1 MNDLLSELNPA
12 QREAVLRTEGPL
24 LILAGAGSGK
34 TRVITYRIAHLIRT
48 HQVHP
53 AQILAVTFTN
63 KAAGEM
69 KDRVE
74 RLLGSAGRGVWVSTF
89 HSACVRILRTHAE
102 RLSYP
107 REFVIY
113 DSGDQVALIRD
124 CMRSLNINDDV
135 YKPQAVARRIS
146 DLKNALTTPEAFR
159 GTAQTFG
166 MDDAVA
172 RTYLLYQDRLAQAG
186 AWDFDDL
193 LMQTVRLFERAP
205 DVLAAYHRQFRY
217 LLIDEYQDTNHAQYR
232 LVRLLAGERAN
243 LCVVGDDDQSIYAFR
258 GADVRN
264 ILEFEK
270 DFPNAATVKLEQN
283 YRSTQAILDAASA
296 VVERNPSRKPKRLW
310 TERLGGEKIT
320 VARLPDDETEA
331 DYLCRTLREHV
342 RAGKVYRD
350 FAVLY
355 RTNAQSRALEE
366 RLRNEAIPY
375 VIVGGL
381 RFYERKEIKDVVA
394 YLRAIVNPADTM
406 SLKRIINVPTRG
418 IGATALERIEGHA
431 TQTGS
436 PWAESLRALAADPE
450 RLVSS
455 SRRAIERFLT
465 LMDGLRETAK
475 TATLPALLTA
485 VLERTRYIESLRE
498 EFGSDAESRIENI
511 QELFSAVEEFG
522 QEYGEAGEAL
532 SVDSSSLF
540 GQPITNTEQRLS
552 PDDFSLS
559 DQPTTNTE
567 QRLSPLAAFLDRVAL
582 VADTDALTSSDGAV
596 PLMTLHSAKGLEFPV
611 VFLVGVEEGIF
622 PHSRSLNDPDSMEE
636 ERRLC
641 YVGITR
647 AKERLYVTYTG
658 LRRLY
663 GSVQFNAPSRFIEE
677 IPEELKHEIGVQ
689 ERVETGVARGWDS
702 PGPRR
707 MGAGESFAA
716 RGTARSPAFNPYNQ
730 EPPEATEGSLFAV
743 GMRVRHP
750 VWGAGT
756 IQASEGIGDDA
767 KVVVAF
773 RAAGTKKLA
782 VKFARLEP
790 A

>member
-34 TRVITYRIAHLIRT
+34 TRVITYRIAHLIQT

-74 RLLGSAGRGVWVSTF
+74 RLLGAQGRGVWVSTF

-113 DSGDQVALIRD
+113 DSGDQAGLVRD
-124 CMRSLNINDDV
+124 CMRALSISDDV
-135 YKPQAVARRIS
+135 YKPQAIARRIS
-146 DLKNALTTPEAFR
+146 DLKNALTPPEAFR

-172 RTYLLYQDRLAQAG
+172 RTYLLYQDRLAQAA

-193 LMQTVRLFERAP
+193 LMQTVRLFERVP

-270 DFPNAATVKLEQN
+270 DYPNAATVKLEQN

-310 TERLGGEKIT
+310 TDRLGGEKIT

-331 DYLCRTLREHV
+331 HYLCRTLREHV
-342 RAGKVYRD
+342 RAGRAYRD

-366 RLRNEAIPY
+366 RLRNDAIPY

-394 YLRAIVNPADTM
+394 YLRAIVNPVDTM

-418 IGATALERIEGHA
+418 IGATALERIDAQA
-431 TQTGS
+431 TQSGAR
-436 PWAESLRALAADPE
+436 WAEALRALAVDPE
-450 RLVSS
+450 RLVAS
-455 SRRAIERFLT
+455 SRRAIERFLL

-475 TATLPALLTA
+475 DAALPALLTA

-498 EFGSDAESRIENI
+498 EFGADAESRIENI
-511 QELFSAVEEFG
+511 QELFSAVEEFEE
-522 QEYGEAGEAL
+522 QYATQDPTAAVPPGEDA
-532 SVDSSSLF
+532 V
-540 GQPITNTEQRLS
+540 PRLS
-552 PDDFSLS
+552 
-559 DQPTTNTE
+559 T
-567 QRLSPLAAFLDRVAL
+567 LAAFLDRVAL
-582 VADTDALTSSDGAV
+582 VADTDALTSSGGAV

-611 VFLVGVEEGIF
+611 VFLVGVEEGLF
-622 PHSRSLNDPDSMEE
+622 PHSRSLNDPEAMEE

-677 IPEELKHEIGVQ
+677 IPAELKHEIGVH
-689 ERVETGVARGWDS
+689 ERVETGVGRGWKS
-702 PGPRR
+702 PAPRGTG
-707 MGAGESFAA
+707 MGASPAA
-716 RGTARSPAFNPYNQ
+716 RGPGRTPAVLRHPDGGKRSAGAPSAQGGFNPYNQ
-730 EPPEATEGSLFAV
+730 EPPESAEGAPFAV

-756 IQASEGIGDDA
+756 IQSSEGIGEDA

>member
-1 MNDLLSELNPA
+1 MTTLLDDLNPA
-12 QREAVLRTEGPL
+12 QRAAVLHTDGPL

-34 TRVITYRIAHLIRT
+34 TRVITYRIAHLIAS
-48 HQVHP
+48 QGVHP

-74 RLLGSAGRGVWVSTF
+74 RLLGPTGRGVWVSTF
-89 HSACVRILRTHAE
+89 HSACVRILRTHAG

-107 REFVIY
+107 NEFVIY
-113 DSGDQVALIRD
+113 DSGDQGTLIRE
-124 CMRSLNINDDV
+124 CARALGINEDV
-135 YKPQAVARRIS
+135 YKPKAISRRIS

-159 GTAQTFG
+159 SDAQAFG

-172 RTYLLYQDRLAQAG
+172 RTYLLYQDRLRASG

-205 DVLAAYHRQFRY
+205 EVLAGYHRQFRY
-217 LLIDEYQDTNHAQYR
+217 LLVDEYQDTNFAQYR

-270 DFPNAATVKLEQN
+270 DFPNAVIVTLEQN

-296 VVERNPSRKPKRLW
+296 VVERNPSRKRKRLW
-310 TERLGGEKIT
+310 TDRLGGEKLT
-320 VARLPDDETEA
+320 VARLSDDVAEA
-331 DYLCRTLREHV
+331 EYLCRALREHL
-342 RAGKVYRD
+342 RAGRVYRD

-394 YLRAIVNPADTM
+394 YLRVLANPADAV

-418 IGATALERIEGHA
+418 IGATAVERIDAYA
-431 TQTGS
+431 TDAGLPWSDALRKITG
-436 PWAESLRALAADPE
+436 DPD
-450 RLVSS
+450 RLVAA
-455 SRRAIERFLT
+455 SRRALDRFLA
-465 LMDGLRETAK
+465 LLDGLRETARN
-475 TATLPALLTA
+475 ASLPVLLTA

-498 EFGSDAESRIENI
+498 EFGAEAESRIENI
-511 QELFSAVEEFG
+511 QELFSAVEEF
-522 QEYGEAGEAL
+522 EERRAGEAGDEPVGSTTGEFAPDTPHRSSAL
-532 SVDSSSLF
+532 S
-540 GQPITNTEQRLS
+540 
-552 PDDFSLS
+552 
-559 DQPTTNTE
+559 
-567 QRLSPLAAFLDRVAL
+567 AFLDQVAL
-582 VADTDALTSSDGAV
+582 VSDTDALTSADGAV

-611 VFLVGVEEGIF
+611 VFIVGAEEGLF
-622 PHSRSLNDPDSMEE
+622 PHARALQDPEAMEE

-641 YVGITR
+641 YVGMTR
-647 AKERLYVTYTG
+647 AKERLYLTYTG

-663 GSVQFNAPSRFIEE
+663 GSVQFNAPSRFVDE
-677 IPEELKHEIGVQ
+677 IPGELKREIGMDDRA
-689 ERVETGVARGWDS
+689 EAGSGRAWDS
-702 PGPRR
+702 QTPRPWR
-707 MGAGESFAA
+707 SSPTDGAAA
-716 RGTARSPAFNPYNQ
+716 RRTPASNPYNQ
-730 EPPEATEGSLFAV
+730 EPGGHSDDSGFAI
-743 GMRVRHP
+743 GARVRHP
-750 VWGAGT
+750 VWGVGT
-756 IQASEGIGDDA
+756 IQTAEGVGDEA
-767 KVVVAF
+767 RVVVAF
-773 RAAGTKKLA
+773 HSAGTKKLA
-782 VKFARLEP
+782 VKFARLEL

>member
-34 TRVITYRIAHLIRT
+34 TRVITYRIAHLIQT
-48 HQVHP
+48 HGVHP

-74 RLLGSAGRGVWVSTF
+74 RLLGAQGRGVWVSTF

-113 DSGDQVALIRD
+113 DSGDQAALVRD
-124 CMRSLNINDDV
+124 CMRSLGISDDV
-135 YKPQAVARRIS
+135 YKPQAIARRMS

-172 RTYLLYQDRLAQAG
+172 RTYLLYQDRLAQAA

-270 DFPNAATVKLEQN
+270 DYPNAATVKLEQN

-310 TERLGGEKIT
+310 TDRLGGEKIT
-320 VARLPDDETEA
+320 VARLADDETEA
-331 DYLCRTLREHV
+331 NYLCRTLREHV

-394 YLRAIVNPADTM
+394 YLRAIVNPVDTM

-418 IGATALERIEGHA
+418 IGATALERVDAHA
-431 TQTGS
+431 TQSGA
-436 PWAESLRALAADPE
+436 PWAEALRALAVDSE
-450 RLVSS
+450 RLVTS
-455 SRRAIERFLT
+455 SRRAIERFLS

-475 TATLPALLTA
+475 DAALPTLLTA

-498 EFGSDAESRIENI
+498 EFGADAESRIENI
-511 QELFSAVEEFG
+511 QELFSAVEEFEE
-522 QEYGEAGEAL
+522 QYASQDPAATVPPGEDA
-532 SVDSSSLF
+532 V
-540 GQPITNTEQRLS
+540 PRLS
-552 PDDFSLS
+552 
-559 DQPTTNTE
+559 T
-567 QRLSPLAAFLDRVAL
+567 LAAFLDRVAL

-611 VFLVGVEEGIF
+611 VFLVGVEEGLF
-622 PHSRSLNDPDSMEE
+622 PHSRSLNDPEAMEE

-677 IPEELKHEIGVQ
+677 IPAELKHEIGVH
-689 ERVETGVARGWDS
+689 ERVETGVGRGWES
-702 PGPRR
+702 P
-707 MGAGESFAA
+707 AA
-716 RGTARSPAFNPYNQ
+716 RGPGRTPALLRHPDGGMRSAGAPSAQGGFNPYNQ
-730 EPPEATEGSLFAV
+730 ESPESAEGSPFAV

-756 IQASEGIGDDA
+756 IQSSEGIGEDA
-767 KVVVAF
+767 KVVVTF

>member
-1 MNDLLSELNPA
+1 MNDLLSDLNPA

-34 TRVITYRIAHLIRT
+34 TRVITYRIAHLIET
-48 HQVHP
+48 HRVHP

-69 KDRVE
+69 KDRVQ
-74 RLLGSAGRGVWVSTF
+74 RLLGPAGRGVWVSTF

-113 DSGDQVALIRD
+113 DSGDQAALVRE
-124 CMRSLNINDDV
+124 CMRGLGVNEDV

-172 RTYLLYQDRLAQAG
+172 RTYLLYQDRLAQAA

-310 TERLGGEKIT
+310 TDRLGGEKIT
-320 VARLPDDETEA
+320 VARLADDETEA

-394 YLRAIVNPADTM
+394 YLRAIVNPSDAM

-418 IGATALERIEGHA
+418 IGATALERIDAHA

-436 PWAESLRALAADPE
+436 PWAEALRALAADSE
-450 RLVSS
+450 RLVAN
-455 SRRAIERFLT
+455 SRRSIERFLT

-475 TATLPALLTA
+475 TATLPTLLTA

-498 EFGSDAESRIENI
+498 EFGAEAESRIENI
-511 QELFSAVEEFG
+511 QELFSAVEEFEEQYAG
-522 QEYGEAGEAL
+522 QNVPETIAPGE
-532 SVDSSSLF
+532 DSAP
-540 GQPITNTEQRLS
+540 Q
-552 PDDFSLS
+552 
-559 DQPTTNTE
+559 
-567 QRLSPLAAFLDRVAL
+567 LSPLAAFLDRVAL

-622 PHSRSLNDPDSMEE
+622 PHSRSLNDPDAMEE

-707 MGAGESFAA
+707 MGMGTSPAA
-716 RGTARSPAFNPYNQ
+716 RGPGRTPAFNPYNQ
-730 EPPEATEGSLFAV
+730 EPPESPEGSLFAV

-756 IQASEGIGDDA
+756 IQASEGIGEDA